1 MKKMMIFAIIGAM
14 MISLTGCS
22 SNEKI
27 NKAKENGIIKT
38 INVEEIQVEEI
49 QVENIEV
56 EDIIEETRYIDSE
69 YLSELSYNSKENS
82 WN

>member
-1 MKKMMIFAIIGAM
+1 MKKMMIFAMMIIGM
-14 MISLTGCS
+14 VSLTGCS

-27 NKAKENGIIKT
+27 NKAEENGIIKT
-38 INVEEIQVEEI
+38 INVEEIQVE
-49 QVENIEV
+49 NIETETIITENV
-56 EDIIEETRYIDSE
+56 IEEKCVDSE

>member
-1 MKKMMIFAIIGAM
+1 MKKMIFVMTIIGM
-14 MISLTGCS
+14 VSLTGCS

-27 NKAKENGIIKT
+27 NKAEENGIKPIT
-38 INVEEIQVEEI
+38 VEEI
-49 QVENIEV
+49 QVENIETETIEV

-69 YLSELSYNSKENS
+69 YLSELSYNSKGNS

>member
-1 MKKMMIFAIIGAM
+1 MKKMMTFVIIGTM

-27 NKAKENGIIKT
+27 NKAEENGFIKT
-38 INVEEIQVEEI
+38 IDVEEI
-49 QVENIEV
+49 QVENIITENV
-56 EDIIEETRYIDSE
+56 ITEKYIDSE

>member
-1 MKKMMIFAIIGAM
+1 MKKMMIFAIIGAA

-22 SNEKI
+22 SNEKV
-27 NKAKENGIIKT
+27 NKAEENGFIKT
-38 INVEEIQVEEI
+38 INVEEIQVENIETETI
-49 QVENIEV
+49 EVENI
-56 EDIIEETRYIDSE
+56 IEEKYIDNE

>member
-1 MKKMMIFAIIGAM
+1 MKKMIFAM
-14 MISLTGCS
+14 MIIGMASLTGCS

-27 NKAKENGIIKT
+27 NKAEENGFIKT
-38 INVEEIQVEEI
+38 IDVEEI
-49 QVENIEV
+49 QVENIITENV
-56 EDIIEETRYIDSE
+56 ITEKYIDSE

>member
-1 MKKMMIFAIIGAM
+1 MKKMMIFVIIGTM

-22 SNEKI
+22 SNKKV
-27 NKAKENGIIKT
+27 NKVEENGIKP
-38 INVEEIQVEEI
+38 IQVEEI
-49 QVENIEV
+49 QVENIET
-56 EDIIEETRYIDSE
+56 ETIITENIVKEKYIDSE